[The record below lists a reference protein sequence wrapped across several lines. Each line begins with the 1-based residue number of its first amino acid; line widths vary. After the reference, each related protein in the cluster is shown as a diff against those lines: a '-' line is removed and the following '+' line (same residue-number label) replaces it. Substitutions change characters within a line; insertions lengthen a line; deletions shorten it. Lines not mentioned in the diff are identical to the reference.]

1 MNTELKPGMMA
12 LIIGAVKN
20 PKVIGKI
27 VEVGR
32 EVPDIYKSKHGHGYF
47 VSGIEPLTWCLSKN
61 LMPIKPQ
68 SDPLHTKE
76 EKHASA

>member
-12 LIIGAVKN
+12 LVIGAFKN

-32 EVPDIYKSKHGHGYF
+32 EVPDNYKSKYGHGYF
-47 VSGIEPLTWCLSKN
+47 VSGIEPLIWCLSKN
-61 LMPIKPQ
+61 LMPIKPEV
-68 SDPLHTKE
+68 DPLYIKE
-76 EKHASA
+76 EQHASA

>member
-12 LIIGAVKN
+12 LIIGAVN
-20 PKVIGKI
+20 NHKVIGKI

-32 EVPDIYKSKHGHGYF
+32 EVPDSYKSKHGHGYF
-47 VSGIEPLTWCLSKN
+47 VSGVEPLIWCLSKN

-68 SDPLHTKE
+68 SDPIHTKE

>member
-20 PKVIGKI
+20 PKAIGKI

-32 EVPDIYKSKHGHGYF
+32 EVPDSYK
-47 VSGIEPLTWCLSKN
+47 
-61 LMPIKPQ
+61 
-68 SDPLHTKE
+68 
-76 EKHASA
+76 